1 MNVKDVMSTDF
12 LTIDELTT
20 VENAIKIMGEN
31 SLSFLIIEPLD
42 KKDSY
47 GIVTEID
54 ILYKVIAKGR
64 DSETLCVRD
73 IMMKPCI
80 EVKPDLKIQSVAQLF
95 AKTGISS
102 APIVQ
107 KKLFGPKKLLGVIS
121 VSDLISQGKVAKN
134 NEQAKDD
141 ETRKTTYKSKPNKSS
156 QAPEEHLTD
165 YQRLRAQGAISAYST
180 RILDKMPQQEEPE
193 LSSGDVVEQ
202 PEQIKPE
209 QVKDKDN
216 ETRKTPSKSKHNKS
230 SQAPEEHLT
239 DYQRLRAQGAIS
251 AYSTRIFDKMPKD
264 KTDDES

>member
-1 MNVKDVMSTDF
+1 MNVRDVMSTNF

-20 VENAIKIMGEN
+20 VENAIKIMGDN

-64 DSETLCVRD
+64 DSEKLYVRD

-121 VSDLISQGKVAKN
+121 VRDLISQGKVAKN
-134 NEQAKDD
+134 NEQVND
-141 ETRKTTYKSKPNKSS
+141 EIKKATANLKPKKSS

-180 RILDKMPQQEEPE
+180 RIFDKMPQQEEPE
-193 LSSGDVVEQ
+193 LSSDDLIEQ

-209 QVKDKDN
+209 QEKENK
-216 ETRKTPSKSKHNKS
+216 TRKTASRSKPNKS

-264 KTDDES
+264 QTDDDES